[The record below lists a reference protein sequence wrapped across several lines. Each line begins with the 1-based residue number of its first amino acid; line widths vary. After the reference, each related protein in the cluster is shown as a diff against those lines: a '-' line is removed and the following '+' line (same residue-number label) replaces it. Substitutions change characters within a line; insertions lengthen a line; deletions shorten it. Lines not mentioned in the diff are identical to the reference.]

1 MINAVETQREKI
13 LIVHDDKD
21 ILDIIQ
27 VLFGHSHTLLTA
39 VSREQSLTTALEDD
53 PDLIIVNP
61 KMTDMD
67 GFEICSQLKS
77 HPETENIPV
86 IFVTE
91 NSRVEDELAGL
102 VSGAIDYFTK
112 PLNPQIVAARI
123 RNHLSLKRR
132 LDVLELMSAVDAMTG
147 VPNRRR
153 FDEYMDQ
160 EWRRGNRNQYPLSL
174 LMIDI
179 DHFKKYNDTYGH
191 QKGDECLRNVA
202 HEIQQHLRRPSDM
215 VARYGGEEF
224 SIILPDTPLDAA
236 LALAGRIRSGIE
248 DLNLEH
254 TGSDTFGHVT
264 ISIGVATKVPEDE
277 HSIVSFIKAAD
288 KCLYTSKNG
297 GRNRITGGRAA

>member
-13 LIVHDDKD
+13 LIVHDDTD

-39 VSREQSLTTALEDD
+39 VSREQSLATAIEED

-77 HPETENIPV
+77 RPETENIPV

-91 NSRVEDELAGL
+91 NSRAEDELAGL

-112 PLNPQIVAARI
+112 PLNPEIVAARI

-132 LDVLELMSAVDAMTG
+132 LDVLELMSAVDALTG

-179 DHFKKYNDTYGH
+179 DHFKRVNDEFGH
-191 QKGDECLRNVA
+191 QVGDRVLSEIADRIGRIIRGEDVA
-202 HEIQQHLRRPSDM
+202 FRF
-215 VARYGGEEF
+215 GGEEF
-224 SIILPDTPLDAA
+224 
-236 LALAGRIRSGIE
+236 LALLALLLQRLRLDRLGADEVDHHVRR
-248 DLNLEH
+248 DLRPLSEPTDLGALGEVLERR
-254 TGSDTFGHVT
+254 V
-264 ISIGVATKVPEDE
+264 
-277 HSIVSFIKAAD
+277 
-288 KCLYTSKNG
+288 G
-297 GRNRITGGRAA
+297 GTWWGGGLELHDRPD